1 MLEFIVAVTLGKNP
15 KKILQTQNTI
25 NKKESRA
32 VDSML
37 SLRQKSISHGVTYH
51 KQKTTTYLNWLSKI
65 DEIKEV
71 SEKKE

>member
-37 SLRQKSISHGVTYH
+37 SLRQKSISHGVTYY

>member
-37 SLRQKSISHGVTYH
+37 SLRQKSISHGVTYQ